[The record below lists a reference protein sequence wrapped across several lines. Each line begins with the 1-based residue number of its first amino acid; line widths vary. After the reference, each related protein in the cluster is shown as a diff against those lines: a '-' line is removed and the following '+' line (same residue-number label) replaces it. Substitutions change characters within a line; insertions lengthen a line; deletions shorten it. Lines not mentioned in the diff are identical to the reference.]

1 MVGFALAVAELFEEC
16 EEISCRLC
24 HENAQSA
31 DFQGVSEISVLFGIG
46 PRLSYPPGHTGGVN
60 DDEKNQ
66 SDCQIIRFSN
76 YQIGEPPSPK
86 RGSKTSFQFA
96 SVRCSVGK
104 EGYARV
110 RRIGGGL
117 GAPHWQPV
125 GGLQV
130 FGDVCSYLQM
140 FAAKWHGGG
149 GPRRRRGSSKL
160 ARSKVQG
167 KSKIQGPI

>member
-1 MVGFALAVAELFEEC
+1 
-16 EEISCRLC
+16 
-24 HENAQSA
+24 
-31 DFQGVSEISVLFGIG
+31 
-46 PRLSYPPGHTGGVN
+46 VN

-149 GPRRRRGSSKL
+149 GAAPEARKL
-160 ARSKVQG
+160 QAR
-167 KSKIQGPI
+167 KIQEPRKKIQVPV

>member
-46 PRLSYPPGHTGGVN
+46 PRLSYPPGHTGRVN

-76 YQIGEPPSPK
+76 YQIGEPPLPK
-86 RGSKTSFQFA
+86 REGEPSFRLVKTNPTACGA
-96 SVRCSVGK
+96 SVVFGSVWAG
-104 EGYARV
+104 
-110 RRIGGGL
+110 
-117 GAPHWQPV
+117 V
-125 GGLQV
+125 GGERAECRAL
-130 FGDVCSYLQM
+130 S
-140 FAAKWHGGG
+140 
-149 GPRRRRGSSKL
+149 
-160 ARSKVQG
+160 
-167 KSKIQGPI
+167 